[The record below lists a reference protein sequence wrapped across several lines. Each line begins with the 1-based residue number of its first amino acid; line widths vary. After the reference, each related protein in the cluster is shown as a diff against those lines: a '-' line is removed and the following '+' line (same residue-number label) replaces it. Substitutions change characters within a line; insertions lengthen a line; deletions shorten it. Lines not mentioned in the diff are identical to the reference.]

1 MTTREQIDNTKR
13 VIEALAD
20 KHKVDPLE
28 MAARVI
34 VSLEKKRWP

>member
-1 MTTREQIDNTKR
+1 VTTRERIDLTKL
-13 VIEALAD
+13 VIAALAD

-34 VSLEKKRWP
+34 VSLEQKR